1 MAGERTEGMKF
12 KAFTLIELL
21 VVIAIIAVLMAILM
35 PSLNAARDQAR
46 RMHCVSNVR
55 SLTLAWSM
63 YKDEN
68 DDKLVS
74 AMTPPVSDSSLL
86 ARSAWVRRPD
96 GDNWGGGAPLE
107 LKKAAIKQ
115 GALFPYVGG
124 QIDVFHCPS
133 DKRLTI
139 ARLQVFRSFS
149 IPDGAN
155 GEGYPAGACVVAK
168 KYGEIK
174 RPVAKYVF
182 VEDFDSRGLNVNSWC
197 FNFPPAFMDPM
208 AMWHNRKSTLGF
220 ADGHAEMHRW
230 ETKSFIDWCDQCLHY
245 ALYNEGSFNFAFT
258 PPADQPL
265 DLQYVAEGW
274 PCKSHR

>member
-1 MAGERTEGMKF
+1 MKSR
-12 KAFTLIELL
+12 AFTLIELL

-46 RMHCVSNVR
+46 RIHCVANVKTL
-55 SLTLAWSM
+55 SLAWSM

-74 AMTPPVSDSSLL
+74 AMTPTVSDSSPL
-86 ARSAWVRRPD
+86 ARSAWTRRPD
-96 GDNWGGGAPLE
+96 GDYGTASLE
-107 LKKAAIKQ
+107 LKKDALKR
-115 GALFPYVGG
+115 GALFSYVGRE
-124 QIDVFHCPS
+124 INVYHCPS

-139 ARLQVFRSFS
+139 ARLQVFGSFS

-155 GEGYPAGACVVAK
+155 GEGYPVGACVVAK

-174 RPVAKYVF
+174 RPVAKYIF
-182 VEDFDSRGLNVNSWC
+182 VEDFDNRGLNLNSWC

-208 AMWHNRKSTLGF
+208 AMWHNKKSTLGF

-230 ETKSFIDWCDQCLHY
+230 ETKSFIDWCTQCLRS
-245 ALYNEGSFNFAFT
+245 ALYNEGGFTFNFT
-258 PPADQPL
+258 PPADQPQ
-265 DLQYVAEGW
+265 DLQFVAEGF
-274 PCKSHR
+274 PCKSHK

>member
-1 MAGERTEGMKF
+1 MKLR
-12 KAFTLIELL
+12 AFTLIELL

-46 RMHCVSNVR
+46 RMHCVANVR
-55 SLTLAWSM
+55 TLSLAWSM

-74 AMTPPVSDSSLL
+74 AMTPAVSDTSVG

-96 GDNWGGGAPLE
+96 GDNWGGAASLE
-107 LKKAAIKQ
+107 LKKEAIKR
-115 GALFPYVGG
+115 GALFPYVSGE
-124 QIDVFHCPS
+124 INVYHCPS
-133 DKRLTI
+133 DRRINVAT
-139 ARLQVFRSFS
+139 LQVFDSFS

-155 GEGYPAGACVVAK
+155 GEGYPAGVCVVAK

-174 RPVAKYVF
+174 RPVSKYIF

-197 FNFPPAFMDPM
+197 FNFPPAFMDPV
-208 AMWHNRKSTLGF
+208 AMWHNKKSTLGF
-220 ADGHAEMHRW
+220 ADGHAEMHQW
-230 ETKSFIDWCDQCLHY
+230 ETTSFIDWCTQCLHY
-245 ALYNEGSFNFAFT
+245 ALYNEGSFNFNFT
-258 PPADQPL
+258 PPADQPQ